1 MGNNGSSAGARTGEW
16 KGPFSDEVSYNRWV
30 EMVVLVT
37 DEVAVRV
44 VEQEYECLT
53 NRFKEMIAMAPTEC
67 GSESAGPEE
76 LTASC
81 HRLGTAFY
89 QLCLRTKEDGE
100 AAGKLQVVNFTQGG
114 DKAAISYAILK
125 DLSQLI
131 SNRPVVG
138 SGAMRSSVVA
148 VDLSGVV
155 PTVCINVQA
164 TSMTEQELSQL
175 LFACLVMAEG
185 GEVEDGDQM
194 ALVAKALARAAMPP
208 SAGSTQASSDDFV
221 RWIGAQFP
229 LLYTIFMSWM
239 ARKCFESLTK
249 PSYEA
254 PQLSHKSGI
263 LSRSHFVALSTVTTS
278 LQTPLSRLYTSAQD
292 GLSFNRLSYHILG
305 YSGSTLTIIRDTQ
318 GAVFGM
324 FCDTEWKE
332 SSRYYGGN
340 GCFLFRLAPEIAIY
354 RGFALPRG
362 LGMGGSTEK
371 FRLFLSEDLDE
382 NSYTTA
388 KCLSFEPGRLSS
400 SEQFVID
407 AMEVWGCGGEESELS
422 QKAHRQ
428 ETADLINRAR
438 KVDKAQFVG
447 NDFDKEMFLGKTFGH
462 GTDKARVADDEH

>member
-1 MGNNGSSAGARTGEW
+1 MGNNGSSATGARAGEW
-16 KGPFSDEVSYNRWV
+16 KGPFSDE
-30 EMVVLVT
+30 
-37 DEVAVRV
+37 
-44 VEQEYECLT
+44 EYECLKNKFDGT
-53 NRFKEMIAMAPTEC
+53 IATAPSDAAAANLQMWLELPMPATAP
-67 GSESAGPEE
+67 SE
-76 LTASC
+76 LTEPFR
-81 HRLGTAFY
+81 RLGAAFY
-89 QLCLRTKEDGE
+89 QLCLQTKEDGE
-100 AAGKLQVVNFTQGG
+100 ANAAKLQMVNFAQGV
-114 DKAAISYAILK
+114 AQCVRASSQAICRALFR
-125 DLSQLI
+125 LFA
-131 SNRPVVG
+131 SN
-138 SGAMRSSVVA
+138 A
-148 VDLSGVV
+148 
-155 PTVCINVQA
+155 QA
-164 TSMTEQELSQL
+164 TAMTEQELSHMM
-175 LFACLVMAEG
+175 FACLIMAEG
-185 GEVEDGDQM
+185 GEVEDVDRM
-194 ALVAKALARAAMPP
+194 AHVAKTLARAAMPP

-221 RWIGAQFP
+221 RW
-229 LLYTIFMSWM
+229 
-239 ARKCFESLTK
+239 
-249 PSYEA
+249 
-254 PQLSHKSGI
+254 
-263 LSRSHFVALSTVTTS
+263 
-278 LQTPLSRLYTSAQD
+278 TPLSRLYTSAQD

-305 YSGSTLTIIRDTQ
+305 YSGPTLTIIRDTQ

-354 RGFALPRG
+354 RVSASGANENYMYLNSKGFALPRG
-362 LGMGGSTEK
+362 LGMGGSTDK

-462 GTDKARVADDEH
+462 GTDKARIADDEQ

>member
-1 MGNNGSSAGARTGEW
+1 
-16 KGPFSDEVSYNRWV
+16 
-30 EMVVLVT
+30 
-37 DEVAVRV
+37 
-44 VEQEYECLT
+44 
-53 NRFKEMIAMAPTEC
+53 
-67 GSESAGPEE
+67 
-76 LTASC
+76 
-81 HRLGTAFY
+81 
-89 QLCLRTKEDGE
+89 
-100 AAGKLQVVNFTQGG
+100 
-114 DKAAISYAILK
+114 
-125 DLSQLI
+125 
-131 SNRPVVG
+131 
-138 SGAMRSSVVA
+138 
-148 VDLSGVV
+148 
-155 PTVCINVQA
+155 
-164 TSMTEQELSQL
+164 MTEQELSHMM
-175 LFACLVMAEG
+175 FACLIMAEG
-185 GEVEDGDQM
+185 GEVEDVDRM
-194 ALVAKALARAAMPP
+194 AHVAKTLARAAMPP

-221 RWIGAQFP
+221 RW
-229 LLYTIFMSWM
+229 
-239 ARKCFESLTK
+239 
-249 PSYEA
+249 
-254 PQLSHKSGI
+254 
-263 LSRSHFVALSTVTTS
+263 
-278 LQTPLSRLYTSAQD
+278 D

-305 YSGSTLTIIRDTQ
+305 YSGPTLTIIRDTQ

-354 RGFALPRG
+354 RVSASGANENYMYLNSKGFALPRG
-362 LGMGGSTEK
+362 LGMGGSTDK

-462 GTDKARVADDEH
+462 GTDKARIADDEQ

>member
-53 NRFKEMIAMAPTEC
+53 NRFKETIAMAPTEAAAANLQNWL
-67 GSESAGPEE
+67 ELPLPATGPEE

-100 AAGKLQVVNFTQGG
+100 AAGKLQVVNFTQRV
-114 DKAAISYAILK
+114 AQCVRAS
-125 DLSQLI
+125 SQSICRALFRLFA
-131 SNRPVVG
+131 S
-138 SGAMRSSVVA
+138 
-148 VDLSGVV
+148 
-155 PTVCINVQA
+155 NVQA

-221 RWIGAQFP
+221 RWIGSQFP

-263 LSRSHFVALSTVTTS
+263 LS
-278 LQTPLSRLYTSAQD
+278 SAQD

-354 RGFALPRG
+354 RVSASGANENYMYLNSKGFALPRG
-362 LGMGGSTEK
+362 LGMGGSTDK

>member
-1 MGNNGSSAGARTGEW
+1 MGNNGSSATGARAGEW
-16 KGPFSDEVSYNRWV
+16 KGPFSDE
-30 EMVVLVT
+30 
-37 DEVAVRV
+37 
-44 VEQEYECLT
+44 EYECLKNKFDGT
-53 NRFKEMIAMAPTEC
+53 IATAPSDAAAANLQMWLELPMPATAP
-67 GSESAGPEE
+67 SE
-76 LTASC
+76 LTEPFR
-81 HRLGTAFY
+81 RLGAAFY
-89 QLCLRTKEDGE
+89 QLCLQTKEDGE
-100 AAGKLQVVNFTQGG
+100 ANAAKLQMVNFAQGV
-114 DKAAISYAILK
+114 AQCVRASSQAICRALFR
-125 DLSQLI
+125 LFA
-131 SNRPVVG
+131 SN
-138 SGAMRSSVVA
+138 A
-148 VDLSGVV
+148 
-155 PTVCINVQA
+155 QA
-164 TSMTEQELSQL
+164 TAMTEQELSHMM
-175 LFACLVMAEG
+175 FACLIMAEG
-185 GEVEDGDQM
+185 GEVEDVDRM
-194 ALVAKALARAAMPP
+194 AHVAKTLARAAMPP

-221 RWIGAQFP
+221 RWVGAQFP

-249 PSYEA
+249 ASYEA

-263 LSRSHFVALSTVTTS
+263 LSRSYFVALSTVTTS

-305 YSGSTLTIIRDTQ
+305 YSGPTLTTIRDTQ

-354 RGFALPRG
+354 RVSASGANENYMYLNSKGFALPRG
-362 LGMGGSTEK
+362 LGMGGSTDK

-462 GTDKARVADDEH
+462 GTDKARIADDEQ

>member
-1 MGNNGSSAGARTGEW
+1 MGNNGSSANGARAGEW
-16 KGPFSDEVSYNRWV
+16 KGPFSDE
-30 EMVVLVT
+30 
-37 DEVAVRV
+37 
-44 VEQEYECLT
+44 EYECLKNKFEGT
-53 NRFKEMIAMAPTEC
+53 IATAS
-67 GSESAGPEE
+67 SEAATANLQMWLELPLPATAPEE
-76 LTASC
+76 LTAPC

-89 QLCLRTKEDGE
+89 QLCLQTKDDGE
-100 AAGKLQVVNFTQGG
+100 SNTGKLEMVNFAKGVAQCVR
-114 DKAAISYAILK
+114 AS
-125 DLSQLI
+125 SQSICRALFRLFA
-131 SNRPVVG
+131 SN
-138 SGAMRSSVVA
+138 A
-148 VDLSGVV
+148 
-155 PTVCINVQA
+155 QA
-164 TSMTEQELSQL
+164 NSMTEQELSQL
-175 LFACLVMAEG
+175 LFACLIMAEG
-185 GEVEDGDQM
+185 GEVEDVDRM
-194 ALVAKALARAAMPP
+194 ADAAKALARAALPP

-221 RWIGAQFP
+221 RWIGSQFP

-239 ARKCFESLTK
+239 ARKSFESLTK

-254 PQLSHKSGI
+254 PQLSHTSGI

-305 YSGSTLTIIRDTQ
+305 YSGPTLTIIRDTQ

-354 RGFALPRG
+354 RVSASGANENYMYLNSKGFALPRG
-362 LGMGGSTEK
+362 LGMGGSTDK

-400 SEQFVID
+400 GEQFVID
-407 AMEVWGCGGEESELS
+407 AMEVWGCGGEESDLR

-462 GTDKARVADDEH
+462 GTDKARVVDDEQ

>member
-16 KGPFSDEVSYNRWV
+16 KGPFSDE
-30 EMVVLVT
+30 
-37 DEVAVRV
+37 
-44 VEQEYECLT
+44 EYECLT
-53 NRFKEMIAMAPTEC
+53 NRFKETIAMAPTEAAAANLQNWL
-67 GSESAGPEE
+67 ELPLPATGPEE

-100 AAGKLQVVNFTQGG
+100 ATGKLQVVIFTQGV
-114 DKAAISYAILK
+114 AQCVRAS
-125 DLSQLI
+125 SQSICRALFRLFA
-131 SNRPVVG
+131 S
-138 SGAMRSSVVA
+138 
-148 VDLSGVV
+148 
-155 PTVCINVQA
+155 NVQA

-354 RGFALPRG
+354 RVSASGANENYMYLNSKGFALPRG
-362 LGMGGSTEK
+362 LGMGGSTDK